1 MLNVSLNSIRCC
13 CCCRAVCTLPLV
25 GFTGQAFDFVHIESD
40 DIHRYIFVFY
50 RIAILRM
57 GWEFPI
63 DFPCPCPSGTD
74 DCVPPFY
81 IGTVVVVV
89 VVHPTISAGWIMYRV
104 LRMQ

>member
-1 MLNVSLNSIRCC
+1 MLNVSLNSIRC

-89 VVHPTISAGWIMYRV
+89 VHPTISAGWIMYRV